1 MADRPSL
8 STAVEALSAALQEGV
23 ESAPRHWGAKID
35 GALSGV
41 EDAWRGSPPWRPP
54 DIKEPGV
61 GGMSFSP
68 GAARRVD
75 EFRRLLAELAGLA
88 MCLRVQ
94 LRGVASAETV
104 DPRLLVGFRLQAE
117 CLLEALHG
125 LEREEDALT
134 LELVTTDLGAG
145 D

>member
-8 STAVEALSAALQEGV
+8 RAAAEALSMALREGV
-23 ESAPRHWGAKID
+23 ESAPRDWGAKLD

-41 EDAWRGSPPWRPP
+41 EDAWHGSPPWRPP

-61 GGMSFSP
+61 GGMSLSP

-94 LRGVASAETV
+94 LRGMPSAGAG

-117 CLLEALHG
+117 CLLDALHG
-125 LEREEDALT
+125 LEREEDALA